1 MSESPAES
9 NPDHLSRPITGHESN
24 PAPNSA
30 SSEESGNVRKLILR
44 EPEPVDPWSRSWALL
59 GARVVDPS
67 QNMDCVADVLVH
79 EGKIVTLGGAVQ
91 EIAKSSGM
99 PQTHFV
105 DLSGRVICPGLID
118 IHVHFRDPGQTG
130 KESIATGSASAA
142 AGGFT
147 TVICMPNTSPAIDNP
162 SIVALIQDKI
172 EKDAKVN
179 VHLTG
184 AITKGIAGEEL
195 APIGSLAKAGVLAIT
210 DDGRCV
216 QNNDLMRRAVEYASM
231 FHLPVM
237 DHCQDANMTV
247 DAVMNEG
254 YWSAVL
260 GLQGWPATGEDMIV
274 ARNIILAELTG
285 NKIHCQHVSS
295 KNSVRLIREARS
307 RGVPIS
313 GEACPHHFILTD
325 ACVSGSRDFWDS
337 DGAALER
344 WFEETQ
350 CAKPEWPKYDTGFKM
365 NPPLRSAEDRA
376 AVLEGVADGTLSILA
391 SDHAP
396 HRDFEK
402 EVEFAYAPFGIL
414 GLETEFSLSLTRL
427 HHFGPMTL
435 SQVIERFT
443 VGPTQLVQFPDPI
456 GSLRPGFQADITV
469 MDPDRIWRYDVSASP
484 SKSRN
489 NPFHGWPMKGKVIG
503 TMVKGNWAYGNQQGT

>member
-1 MSESPAES
+1 MSDSPAMPES
-9 NPDHLSRPITGHESN
+9 NGFPHSKDDSAPVSSRRLALH
-24 PAPNSA
+24 
-30 SSEESGNVRKLILR
+30 
-44 EPEPVDPWSRSWALL
+44 EPERPDPWARSWALL

-67 QNMDCVADVLVH
+67 QGLDRVSDVLVH
-79 EGKIVTLGGAVQ
+79 EGKIVALGESVKG
-91 EIAKSSGM
+91 IAQDSGM
-99 PQTHFV
+99 PESQFV
-105 DLSGRVICPGLID
+105 DLTGRVICPGLID

-147 TVICMPNTSPAIDNP
+147 TVICMPNTSPSIDNP
-162 SIVALIQDKI
+162 SIVALLQDKI
-172 EKDAKVN
+172 ERDAVVN

-184 AITKGIAGEEL
+184 AITKGIQGQEL
-195 APIGSLAKAGVLAIT
+195 APIGSLSQAGVLAIT

-237 DHCQDANMTV
+237 DHCQDAAMTV
-247 DAVMNEG
+247 DAVMHEG
-254 YWSAVL
+254 YWSATL
-260 GLQGWPATGEDMIV
+260 GLQGWPAVGEDMIV
-274 ARNIILAELTG
+274 ARNILLAELTG

-295 KNSVRLIREARS
+295 KNSVRLIREAKS

-325 ACVSGSRDFWDS
+325 ACIAGSQSFWDS
-337 DGAALER
+337 DGAALQS

-350 CAKPEWPKYDTGFKM
+350 CAKPEWPIYDTGFKM
-365 NPPLRSAEDRA
+365 NPPLRSAEDRQ
-376 AVLEGVADGTLSILA
+376 AVIEGIEDGTLEILA

-414 GLETEFSLSLTRL
+414 GLETEFSLSLSRL
-427 HHFGPMTL
+427 HHFGNMSL

-443 VGPTQLVQFPDPI
+443 VGPTNLIRFPDPI

-469 MDPDRIWRYDVSASP
+469 LDPDRIWRYDVNTSP

-489 NPFHGWPMKGKVIG
+489 NPFHGWPMKGKVTG
-503 TMVKGNWAYGNQQGT
+503 TMVKGKWVYGN